1 MKNLL
6 KEIRNRKF
14 ERTEDGGLFL
24 PKANVF
30 VGGAFQH
37 WVNDDIEDKQ
47 TDFNIVVNEGLDHLL
62 DVALSGAT
70 QKTNWYIGINKA
82 NYTFL
87 ATDTAQNVSTNS
99 TEVVATTDVNETIRE
114 SWTEAGVSSQS
125 ITNSASPA
133 SYTAATSVTIYG
145 AFLVS
150 FSTIGN
156 GVSTDKLMA
165 ASAFS
170 SSRSLLA
177 TDVLNI
183 TYTLNVADA

>member
-37 WVNDDIEDKQ
+37 WVNDDIDDMQ
-47 TDFNIVVNEGLDHLL
+47 TDFNLVVNEGLDHLL
-62 DVALSGAT
+62 DVTLSSAT
-70 QKTNWYIGINKA
+70 QKTSWYIGINKA

-87 ATDTAQNVSTNS
+87 ATDTAQNISTNS
-99 TEVVATTDVNETIRE
+99 TEVVGTTDVDETVRQA
-114 SWTEAGVSSQS
+114 WTEAGVSSQA

-156 GVSTDKLMA
+156 GSSSDKLMA
-165 ASAFS
+165 ASSFS

-177 TDVLNI
+177 TDVLNV